1 MLPTPEFLLFTTIVI
16 RSTAAPIEFLLIFTT
31 MQSSKR
37 LFIYHITGCL
47 AFLALPVFLFPHP
60 PEEVGF
66 LFSKPTQR
74 DFIANALMLAFF
86 YGNYYLLIPRIYFRR
101 QFALYAFCI
110 VACFLTIVLLPSIV
124 TGHNPLQ
131 PPKVVYD
138 IPKNSEHF
146 IPPPPKGT
154 SFLLEVK
161 HHIFLFVAVILFS
174 ILLRIRQRLF
184 RAQEDKLNAEL
195 SSLKA
200 QINPHFL
207 FNTLNSIYA
216 LAVKKDDKTADAVVN
231 LSELMRYIIREA
243 HNNKVA
249 LEKELNYI
257 SNYIDLQRSRLGNTA
272 RIFFTATGNP
282 EGKEIAPLILI
293 TFIENAFKY
302 GINPDEDSEIRIQI
316 DVDKS
321 DLHLQI
327 HNKKVKTSKNSN
339 STGIGIE
346 NTRERLQLLYP
357 AKHSLIIK
365 DNNINFSVNLTMTLT

>member
-1 MLPTPEFLLFTTIVI
+1 M
-16 RSTAAPIEFLLIFTT
+16 A

-37 LFIYHITGCL
+37 LYFYHIAGCL
-47 AFLALPVFLFPHP
+47 VFMALPLFLFPHP

-66 LFSKPTQR
+66 LFSRPTLR
-74 DFIANALMLAFF
+74 DLIANAFTLAFF
-86 YGNYYLLIPRIYFRR
+86 YLNYYLLITRLYFRR
-101 QFALYAFCI
+101 QFVLYALCI
-110 VACFLTIVLLPSIV
+110 AAGFLTITLLPSFL
-124 TGHNPLQ
+124 TGYNPWH
-131 PPKVVYD
+131 PPKVVYEA
-138 IPKNSEHF
+138 PKNAAHW
-146 IPPPPKGT
+146 IPPPPQGT
-154 SFLLEVK
+154 WFIMEVK

-184 RAQEDKLNAEL
+184 RAQEDRLNAEL

-216 LAVKKDDKTADAVVN
+216 LAVKKDDRTADAVIN
-231 LSELMRYIIREA
+231 LSELMRYIIKDA
-243 HNNKVA
+243 HNNKVS

-272 RIFFTATGNP
+272 KIVFTSTGNAH
-282 EGKEIAPLILI
+282 GKEIAPLILI

-302 GINPDEDSEIRIQI
+302 GINPDEDSEIRILI
-316 DVDKS
+316 DVEGA
-321 DLHLQI
+321 DLHLQVY
-327 HNKKVKTSKNSN
+327 NKKVKTFTPH

-346 NTRERLQLLYP
+346 NTKERLQLLYP

-365 DNNINFSVNLTMTLT
+365 DNNSDFLVTLTMTLT